1 MVPDINPWAVGLATL
16 STMLVGSIWYTP
28 KVFGTLWM
36 RLAGISREQM
46 SSRSAVV
53 PIVVTV
59 VVSLVTAL
67 VLAGCVDIAHAFY
80 GGSWFANSLITGLF
94 LFVGFTAARMITHD
108 AFEGRPAKLT
118 VLNITHELV
127 TILVMAVIIG
137 LLPA

>member
-1 MVPDINPWAVGLATL
+1 MVPDINPWAVALATV
-16 STMLVGSIWYTP
+16 STMIVGSVWYTP

-36 RLAGISREQM
+36 RLVGLTPERM
-46 SSRSAVV
+46 RSRSAAG

-80 GGSWFANSLITGLF
+80 GGSWFVNAIVTGLF
-94 LFVGFTAARMITHD
+94 LFAGFTAARMITHD
-108 AFEGRPAKLT
+108 AFEGRPVRLT
-118 VLNITHELV
+118 VLNTTHELV
-127 TILVMAVIIG
+127 TILVMSAIIG

>member
-1 MVPDINPWAVGLATL
+1 MVPDINPWAVALATI
-16 STMLVGSIWYTP
+16 STMAVGSLWYTP
-28 KVFGTLWM
+28 KVLGTLWM
-36 RLAGISREQM
+36 RLAGITPERM
-46 SSRSAVV
+46 RTRSPVV
-53 PIVVTV
+53 PILVTL

-108 AFEGRPAKLT
+108 AFEGRPATLT
-118 VLNITHELV
+118 ILNITHELV
-127 TILVMAVIIG
+127 TVLVMALIIG